1 MALTPDEAVK
11 LAVDAKDLFDVI
23 EKALRKDKDGNV
35 RITPAETRRIVVG
48 LTKLAA
54 DFAREYMD

>member
-1 MALTPDEAVK
+1 MALTPDEAAK

-23 EKALRKDKDGNV
+23 EKALRKDKDGKV
-35 RITPAETRRIVVG
+35 RVTPAETRRIVVG

-54 DFAREYMD
+54 DFAREYLD

>member
-11 LAVDAKDLFDVI
+11 LSFDAKNLFDVI
-23 EKALRKDKDGNV
+23 EKALRKDNDGKV
-35 RITPAETRRIVVG
+35 RVTPAETRRIVVG

-54 DFAREYMD
+54 DFARAYLD